1 VEIFV
6 DTANLEAIQ
15 TWLDH
20 GVVDG
25 VTTNPSIM
33 LAEGIYDLQ
42 RGARRIAEIAAPR
55 PVSIE
60 VTTDDLDEMLVQA
73 RDIATWGANVVVK
86 IPVITSLGAP
96 CLRVVKVLEQ
106 AGIRVNVT
114 ACMSFGQTML
124 AAKAGATYVSIFAGR
139 VSDEGH
145 DASKL
150 IRATRTWLDTWGYGS
165 KIIVGS
171 IREVINIQD
180 AALAGAHVITIPPK
194 FLPVLVDHYFSRET
208 VRQFV
213 RDGQRAVEQAAR
225 LQQRA
230 ERSSAAR

>member
-1 VEIFV
+1 MDERCRFWQCLCRAVTGLGTRGRRARRDLRPWGLGPASSRTWRWWRRALVAKLDSCGRGRPRARREGARSQRLRRWRVGAPGRCLSGRASAGPGVGYATHRIGTRRDPSFVGRGAGRRHRTSWRGATREGSVGRVEIFV

-86 IPVITSLGAP
+86 IPVITS
-96 CLRVVKVLEQ
+96 
-106 AGIRVNVT
+106 
-114 ACMSFGQTML
+114 
-124 AAKAGATYVSIFAGR
+124 
-139 VSDEGH
+139 
-145 DASKL
+145 
-150 IRATRTWLDTWGYGS
+150 
-165 KIIVGS
+165 
-171 IREVINIQD
+171 
-180 AALAGAHVITIPPK
+180 
-194 FLPVLVDHYFSRET
+194 
-208 VRQFV
+208 
-213 RDGQRAVEQAAR
+213 
-225 LQQRA
+225 
-230 ERSSAAR
+230 